1 MKRDSHIYTEVVKNI
16 NLNIIRIYLNFKNK
30 KK

>member
-1 MKRDSHIYTEVVKNI
+1 MKRDSHIYTEVLKNI
-16 NLNIIRIYLNFKNK
+16 NLNISIICLNFKNK